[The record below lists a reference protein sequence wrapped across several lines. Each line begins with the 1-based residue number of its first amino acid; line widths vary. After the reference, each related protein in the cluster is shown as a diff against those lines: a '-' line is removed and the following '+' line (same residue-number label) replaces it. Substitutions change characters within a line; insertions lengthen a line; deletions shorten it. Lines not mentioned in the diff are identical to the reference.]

1 MEIVVFGCGGIEHTK
16 ENECEIFSAFEKSN
30 TSNIAIGFDVKS
42 PPLCSYCLF
51 RIVELL
57 INPNLKV
64 LTLAF
69 MGSMPTAVM
78 NEIYSAIKDKQGK
91 SSLTTCSPLD
101 ELNIRWA
108 DIQLLDKQM

>member
-30 TSNIAIGFDVKS
+30 STNLAIGFDVKS
-42 PPLCSYCLF
+42 PPLCSYCLS

-57 INPNLKV
+57 TNTNLRV

-78 NEIYSAIKDKQGK
+78 NEIYIAIRDKQGK
-91 SSLTTCSPLD
+91 SS
-101 ELNIRWA
+101 
-108 DIQLLDKQM
+108 